1 MMAELVQH
9 SEASKFST
17 WMDIHV
23 SARKD
28 HKAISRYVNQKNSKP
43 VKDTADKV
51 DLAIAREIERDMKE
65 KVAKTWELTKYEYAA
80 LSEEDVKQAGLTER
94 QREVVELRQQYSYKE
109 VADKLGI
116 EPITTYLTYTNAID
130 KIRKYKDK
138 LSQDIPPKL
147 TKQQVS
153 IYQLYKQ
160 GLKPAKIAKEL
171 GISNG
176 TVRTQLSLIKK
187 TLIKQ

>member
-1 MMAELVQH
+1 MAEAVQH
-9 SEASKFST
+9 TKNIFCS
-17 WMDIHV
+17 WMDIHI

-28 HKAISRYVNQKNSKP
+28 HKAIRGYVNQKNSKP

-65 KVAKTWELTKYEYAA
+65 KVAKTWELTKNEYSS
-80 LSEEDVKQAGLTER
+80 LSAEDIRLAGLTDR

-116 EPITTYLTYTNAID
+116 EPITVYLTYTTAID

-138 LSQDIPPKL
+138 LSKDIPPNL
-147 TKQQVS
+147 TKQQIP
-153 IYQLYKQ
+153 IYQLYSQ
-160 GLKPAKIAKEL
+160 GLKPAQISKQL
-171 GISNG
+171 GISNS
-176 TVRTQLSLIKK
+176 TVWKQLSLIRK
-187 TLIKQ
+187 TLPKQ